1 MISRI
6 TGKISRLTE
15 ETVTIF
21 LNGLH
26 YDLLIPSGLYDKL
39 KDVAEKNAEI
49 TLHTINFIEAGD
61 RKNYH
66 YPRLIGFT
74 NPVDKEFF
82 LQFTTVGGLGIK
94 NGLKSL
100 TLSVRDI
107 ATAIETRDSGT
118 LKRLPGIGGRM
129 ADKIIAELSG
139 KMARFALSKGEQPL
153 TAVGKDKE
161 DMFVEAVEV
170 LMQLQYNRVSAE
182 EMIQKALKINPKIKN
197 TEELISMIFKIEAGT
212 EQAVQ

>member
-15 ETVTIF
+15 EAVTLY
-21 LNGLH
+21 LNGIH
-26 YDLLIPSGLYDKL
+26 YELMIPSGLYKKL
-39 KDVAEKNAEI
+39 SDVAEKNAEI
-49 TLHTINFIEAGD
+49 TLHTLNFIEAGD

-74 NPVDKEFF
+74 DPIDKEFF
-82 LQFTTVGGLGIK
+82 QIFTTVGGLGIK
-94 NGLKSL
+94 NGLKCL
-100 TLSVRDI
+100 TLPIRDI
-107 ATAIETRDSGT
+107 ATAIENKDSAT

-153 TAVGKDKE
+153 ASSGKEKS
-161 DMFVEAVEV
+161 DMYTEAIEV
-170 LMQLQYNRVSAE
+170 LLQLQYNRITAD
-182 EMIQKALKINPKIKN
+182 EMIEKAMKANPKIKN
-197 TEELISMIFKIEAGT
+197 TEELISTIFRLEAGT
-212 EQAVQ
+212 PKV